1 MSACFHISGVVCDNC
16 REYVRQINPNDINK
30 AVFISVGEGL
40 SMRPEDAI
48 CITDESL
55 LALRQKL
62 AKAESDRDEAREL
75 LATIFDRFACA
86 ACSHGKTSP
95 ECPCG
100 FHHVGKFLDRVSQ
113 NETSSGRLLEEE
125 SDECDYCRGT
135 GKYEIDGISQKCFCT
150 DLE

>member
-1 MSACFHISGVVCDNC
+1 MSACFHINGVVCDNC
-16 REYVRQINPNDINK
+16 RNYTYQGYPNNVNT
-30 AVFISVGEGL
+30 AVFISVGDGL
-40 SMRPEDAI
+40 RARPEDAI
-48 CITDESL
+48 HITDESL

-62 AKAESDRDEAREL
+62 AKAESDRNEAREL
-75 LATIFDRFACA
+75 LAVIFDRFACA

-95 ECPCG
+95 DCPCG
-100 FHHVGKFLDRVSQ
+100 FHHVAEFLDRMEQ

-135 GKYEIDGISQKCFCT
+135 GRYEIDGISQNCFCT